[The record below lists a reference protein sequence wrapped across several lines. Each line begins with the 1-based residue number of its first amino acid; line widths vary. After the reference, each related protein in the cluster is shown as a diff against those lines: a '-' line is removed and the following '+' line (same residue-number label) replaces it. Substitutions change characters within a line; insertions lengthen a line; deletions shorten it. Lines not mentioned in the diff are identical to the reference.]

1 MQYETTFL
9 QLVSGEVLMFSELCR
24 YFQTKNKSNP
34 MIQINSGICILW
46 SEATAKVEMSCALV
60 SMCTGDRL
68 LDGRET

>member
-1 MQYETTFL
+1 MRYETTFL

-34 MIQINSGICILW
+34 MIQINSGIW

-60 SMCTGDRL
+60 STCTGDRL